1 MKWRSASRRGAFETD
16 GLARRRTQDPAL
28 AESLRPGGFNDVSL
42 GAKWHLQESDEER
55 GTPGLVWLLHLDVD
69 SGSSG
74 FHGQVISSS
83 SAMSSWRRDANSR
96 LDLDSRIPISG
107 TPMTK
112 TFLQLAREIAT
123 LQASA
128 AKQLAAEKK
137 AAVADINEVIATYD
151 LAAADLKFSGPG
163 PSAASP
169 GSKVRSTS
177 TSAVSGAKYA
187 DGKGNTWGGRGPRPA
202 WLRNAMSAGKSLDS
216 FFVSAENAAVP
227 ARDPALRSGS
237 AVRSPRKAGFTVAP
251 KYRHP
256 GSGDTWSGRGSA
268 PRWLKEA
275 LRKRGTKLD
284 DFLIAKPAATASS
297 DRPAKAVKSVAASK
311 RKVVAS
317 TPSLPKPVVSA
328 KVASVKAPAG
338 KKAVASKSPTKNAI
352 AASRVKKAAAK
363 KSTAALSLSPAVPP
377 KKKPAAPKQAV
388 VASQRVATKAK
399 AASVNPAR
407 KAVAAKKRSAPP
419 SAAAVGTDVPAEA
432 ASGVSSSASET
443 PASSSVV

>member
-1 MKWRSASRRGAFETD
+1 M
-16 GLARRRTQDPAL
+16 
-28 AESLRPGGFNDVSL
+28 SL
-42 GAKWHLQESDEER
+42 GAKWHLQKSDKER
-55 GTPGLVWLLHLDVD
+55 GTPGLAWLLHLDVD

-74 FHGQVISSS
+74 FHRQGLSSS

-107 TPMTK
+107 TPMAK
-112 TFLQLAREIAT
+112 TFIQLAREIAT

-177 TSAVSGAKYA
+177 KSAVSGAKYA

-202 WLRNAMSAGKSLDS
+202 WLRNAMSAGKGLES
-216 FFVSAENAAVP
+216 FFVSAENAAAP
-227 ARDPALRSGS
+227 ARDPALRSAS

-284 DFLIAKPAATASS
+284 DFLIAKPAATVSS
-297 DRPAKAVKSVAASK
+297 DGPAKAVKSVAAFK
-311 RKVVAS
+311 RKAVAS
-317 TPSLPKPVVSA
+317 TPSFPKPVVSA
-328 KVASVKAPAG
+328 KVAPVKAPAG
-338 KKAVASKSPTKNAI
+338 KKAVASKSPPKNRPATKKASLGAAI
-352 AASRVKKAAAK
+352 AASGVKKAAAR
-363 KSTAALSLSPAVPP
+363 KSATALSLSPAVPP
-377 KKKPAAPKQAV
+377 KEKPVAPKQAV
-388 VASQRVATKAK
+388 VAPQPVATRAK
-399 AASVNPAR
+399 AASVKPAR
-407 KAVAAKKRSAPP
+407 KAAAAKKTSATP
-419 SAAAVGTDVPAEA
+419 SAAEAVP
-432 ASGVSSSASET
+432 GVSSSASET